1 MLCTINPPVTH
12 FAFCLHCRLASS
24 KMRIFTIIA
33 GLLLVLQPG
42 LTSFVDPAAHA
53 QDLRDNRQDAIAA
66 DSLLGKITPLFTGY
80 ASLNS
85 AVPVGVLVNC
95 HYGPVAYNGTASKSA
110 SAKQYIND
118 ISYIVGDGYQP
129 VVEKQDK
136 GTYNQSWS
144 QGITWKGW

>member
-1 MLCTINPPVTH
+1 MTKVVLGV
-12 FAFCLHCRLASS
+12 L
-24 KMRIFTIIA
+24 A
-33 GLLLVLQPG
+33 GLLLVLR
-42 LTSFVDPAAHA
+42 PAVCTINAHEKA
-53 QDLRDNRQDAIAA
+53 QDLRDNRENAIAA
-66 DSLLGKITPLFTGY
+66 DSLAGKITPLFTGY

-95 HYGPVAYNGTASKSA
+95 HYGPEAYNGTGSLSA

-129 VVEKQDK
+129 VVKPQEK

-144 QGITWKGW
+144 EGITWGGW